1 MSSVRGQ
8 RRLTRRMYDAKT
20 ENGSRRA
27 SMSVLRSSLKHSH
40 SAPVITQLPR
50 ASVGHVRRAS
60 IQSVSTVRAEARF
73 VGEGEEAG
81 EESMDLETDNE
92 EDGDSDGGSAHPGN
106 AAVSANDASDD
117 DSGGEMDME
126 ETSVYGVG
134 QIRRR
139 SSVGTALQ
147 GAGADAEMDTSDMD
161 MSMMTTSST
170 DEEKTMDF
178 TVAIGGL
185 LPTTPPVHA
194 ARNRRSIGYSV
205 PESPNSQDNRLRP
218 GEPVEG
224 EAAEDDEAMEMT
236 TAYGGVIGDESFSSE
251 GELDTADHS
260 GATGAGGKERT
271 MTFSFGDLSAAQKV
285 LDEEE
290 ADMEMTQAHGGILAQ
305 PHLSTTTTPAPLST
319 THLTKPNSHT
329 PSFAQPTIASAS
341 RSREPTPKKR
351 NVFAPSPSPTKATS
365 TPRTGMQVAGEVAKR
380 LSFGSATSSTSKRFS
395 FGAASAP
402 GSASGSASKKRHSS
416 AMDDVEQGS
425 SKKSRLASSTTNVF
439 APTPVPAKKNIF
451 APTPTRSEVSLAT
464 SVSSTVNP
472 PHMRAI
478 STSPVKSSAPPIDVE
493 ERIAA
498 SPIKPHQWAL
508 AQSAKSPRK
517 MTPLRQLQLQMS
529 TSKRYSI
536 SSVAGDGSPEPQAQ
550 AAPLQSTL
558 SAKSPR
564 RTPRKSLHAKSPAK
578 SPGLRRILGEEVRD
592 DEFPEVEDGMEPPNI
607 TLPQFL
613 EMAGVEFLENLP
625 KATRKSLARGLGQSR
640 PAGELSRRVE
650 NRCCRR

>member
-1 MSSVRGQ
+1 M
-8 RRLTRRMYDAKT
+8 
-20 ENGSRRA
+20 
-27 SMSVLRSSLKHSH
+27 
-40 SAPVITQLPR
+40 
-50 ASVGHVRRAS
+50 
-60 IQSVSTVRAEARF
+60 
-73 VGEGEEAG
+73 GEGEEAG
-81 EESMDLETDNE
+81 EESMDLETDDE
-92 EDGDSDGGSAHPGN
+92 EDGPSEDGSGHPGN
-106 AAVSANDASDD
+106 VAVGSIHGQADADGEDDED

-147 GAGADAEMDTSDMD
+147 GADADMDASDMD
-161 MSMMTTSST
+161 MSMMTASST

-185 LPTTPPVHA
+185 LPTTPPLHA
-194 ARNRRSIGYSV
+194 ARNRHSIGYSM
-205 PESPNSQDNRLRP
+205 PESPNSQENRLRP

-224 EAAEDDEAMEMT
+224 ETADEDEAMEMT

-251 GELDTADHS
+251 GEEVDTADHG
-260 GATGAGGKERT
+260 GASAGKERT

-290 ADMEMTQAHGGILAQ
+290 ADMEMTQVHGGLLAQ
-305 PHLSTTTTPAPLST
+305 PHTTTTPAPLST
-319 THLTKPNSHT
+319 THLTRPNSHT

-395 FGAASAP
+395 FGATSGP
-402 GSASGSASKKRHSS
+402 GSASSSASKKRHSS
-416 AMDDVEQGS
+416 AMDDVEPDS

-439 APTPVPAKKNIF
+439 APTPAAAKKNIF
-451 APTPTRSEVSLAT
+451 APTPTRSVPSLAA
-464 SVSSTVNP
+464 SVSSTAVAP
-472 PHMRAI
+472 RAI
-478 STSPVKSSAPPIDVE
+478 SPVKSTTPPPEDRIVASA
-493 ERIAA
+493 
-498 SPIKPHQWAL
+498 IKPHQWAL

-529 TSKRYSI
+529 TSKRYSMG
-536 SSVAGDGSPEPQAQ
+536 SVAGDGSPAPQDQAEPVQLDVRA
-550 AAPLQSTL
+550 
-558 SAKSPR
+558 SPR

-592 DEFPEVEDGMEPPNI
+592 DEFPEIEDGMEPPNI

-640 PAGELSRRVE
+640 QAGESDVWYLQGH
-650 NRCCRR
+650 CGD